1 MSTSPASLPGAS
13 VAAAATSIRI
23 AVVTLS
29 TTVHNGSMTAAS
41 ACVWPPTPRPWPLRS
56 LSEVQWQFWE
66 VNGYVAIPDAVPA
79 SLVRAAARAIR
90 EYVGADDRNRSTWYD
105 NTLDIY
111 ADVDADGKK
120 PHHGRAGMVQM
131 FHHASL
137 WAIRQAPN
145 LHAIFSDMW
154 GTEALYVTCDRA
166 HFKPPRDSAYP
177 AWNNPGDVHVGVH
190 WDVDTR
196 RSAWPVPYTMQGV
209 LYLEDTPASQGA
221 LRVVPGFHRRLA
233 EWSDSQPSNRSAERP
248 EGAALEQLNASAV
261 SVAGAAGTL
270 VLWHSA
276 IPHGPGANFGP
287 SPRVSAYVTMHP
299 ADATPYVGDGRD
311 AESALGMPDAGTLAY
326 LEDMQ
331 KLVLRDG
338 DDGEPSCAEEEV
350 EVKAGAP
357 RAAADG
363 RSRRQSRERRVER
376 WRRRLPLLDED
387 PTEGELARRP
397 PGEGED
403 AGPAALTPLGERL
416 VGLVPWS

>member
-1 MSTSPASLPGAS
+1 MGRCRSQAAFRFIHTELSGRVSTSPASLPGAS
-13 VAAAATSIRI
+13 VAAAATSIRV

-56 LSEVQWQFWE
+56 LSEAQWQFWE

-120 PHHGRAGMVQM
+120 PHHGPAGMVQM

-248 EGAALEQLNASAV
+248 EGAAAEELNASAV

-338 DDGEPSCAEEEV
+338 DDGEPSCAEEEA

-363 RSRRQSRERRVER
+363 PVSYTQHQAHE
-376 WRRRLPLLDED
+376 
-387 PTEGELARRP
+387 T
-397 PGEGED
+397 
-403 AGPAALTPLGERL
+403 T
-416 VGLVPWS
+416 